1 MPKKIQHTTK
11 ANLISVPLPNH
22 GTTYTVISHQ
32 FVIDYAYQ
40 ALANAGFG
48 IVEEEYRCTADGQIA
63 QGIYKLNFNNDPELS
78 MMFAWTNSYNKQ
90 VKFKCVVGAYINNSG
105 SVMMSGEVG
114 SWVRKHTGTADTEV
128 KDTIDDYISNAY
140 MYYNQLCADKAAMEV
155 VTLNKRKQSQL
166 LGVLFAE
173 YEILTTEQA
182 SMIRDQMKRPLQ
194 VFANT
199 DSLWAFY
206 NFVTN
211 ALQTSH
217 PKTWME
223 DQRILHYFIGT
234 ICDFSAPPQAVST
247 PVNNLS
253 APVEE
258 EEVVDPLYANPGQT
272 NILDQIAEVTEQAL
286 KDELIFGISGVAVSS
301 EGVRNMPI
309 EEVLE
314 KMQVPDNQ
322 VVQEEVET
330 EEVLHQSEEII
341 LDINEAEEDVL
352 SLEPTEEDHIQF
364 EAEGVVNYT
373 DPAGNTFEAPVVTA
387 NFDDEFALKDD
398 FDLDFNET
406 EEEKD
411 NTPDFF

>member
-1 MPKKIQHTTK
+1 
-11 ANLISVPLPNH
+11 
-22 GTTYTVISHQ
+22 
-32 FVIDYAYQ
+32 
-40 ALANAGFG
+40 
-48 IVEEEYRCTADGQIA
+48 
-63 QGIYKLNFNNDPELS
+63 
-78 MMFAWTNSYNKQ
+78 
-90 VKFKCVVGAYINNSG
+90 
-105 SVMMSGEVG
+105 MMSGEVG

-258 EEVVDPLYANPGQT
+258 EEVVDPLYTNPEQT
-272 NILDQIAEVTEQAL
+272 NILDQIAEA
-286 KDELIFGISGVAVSS
+286 ELS
-301 EGVRNMPI
+301 
-309 EEVLE
+309 
-314 KMQVPDNQ
+314 DNQ

-341 LDINEAEEDVL
+341 LDITEAKEDVL

-387 NFDDEFALKDD
+387 NFDDEFALKDN

-406 EEEKD
+406 EEEED